1 MSALTRVFHK
11 VGAFFSDLADALFS
25 PAIGAVPLTQQ
36 GVAEEQLRA
45 YRDRD
50 KAEMRRQ
57 GAAGLGSAAVYVFDD
72 PELQTGD
79 IMARLTRIR
88 HEAIRLQ
95 YDCER
100 ISTQAAAVI
109 AEAGAM
115 SDRLKAAR
123 DKVHLIEPVVVRK

>member
-1 MSALTRVFHK
+1 MSALTRVFHRI
-11 VGAFFSDLADALFS
+11 GNFWSDLSDALLNPVGS
-25 PAIGAVPLTQQ
+25 AATTAQQ

-45 YRDRD
+45 YRRGAQA
-50 KAEMRRQ
+50 AEAESR
-57 GAAGLGSAAVYVFDD
+57 VYVFDD

-123 DKVHLIEPVVVRK
+123 DKVHLIEPIIVRK